1 MVPGGSGKLSDGKC
15 GFQAS
20 GQRFRMDCEGF
31 GVAALAWCFWE
42 VWRQV
47 IPVPPGGFPFQ
58 LAPIGFTSLVT
69 LLVFLSE

>member
-1 MVPGGSGKLSDGKC
+1 MV
-15 GFQAS
+15 
-20 GQRFRMDCEGF
+20 CEGF
-31 GVAALAWCFWE
+31 GVAALAWCFWK

-58 LAPIGFTSLVT
+58 LTPIGFTSLVT